1 MSHADTLCDMD
12 MNASLL
18 AESENDLSAAF
29 SCYAWG
35 LIGVIFLIY
44 PREGNEYRSFD
55 GASSSVLFDFLG
67 IVFIALND
75 V

>member
-1 MSHADTLCDMD
+1 MD

-18 AESENDLSAAF
+18 TESENDLSAAF

-55 GASSSVLFDFLG
+55 GASSSVFFDFLVG
-67 IVFIALND
+67 MV
-75 V
+75 